1 MVATTS
7 WQTCSG
13 QQEKDDRQDVEGLPA
28 VDSHLLVLMCENGRE
43 CEDGREGGSAS
54 AGRGHPLF
62 VDSSSHMAAATA
74 ASATAATG
82 GGQGS

>member
-1 MVATTS
+1 M
-7 WQTCSG
+7 
-13 QQEKDDRQDVEGLPA
+13 
-28 VDSHLLVLMCENGRE
+28 
-43 CEDGREGGSAS
+43 CEDGREREDGREGDSAS

-74 ASATAATG
+74 AAAAAAG